1 MDRRFALIALWVVFA
16 TAAIGVGF
24 GAASFV
30 GDPLNTVPS
39 AGAPPLDGLVPGLS
53 STPGPSPTGNHR
65 RHHDDGSAT
74 SPTAGGTLRS
84 SNVGAVTGS
93 RTTRGGYVSATCRG
107 GLVSVSASPAVGW
120 EIHDLTSGQVTEA
133 RVRFE
138 PSQDANGDRVEVTV
152 RCVSGRPDFLVS
164 DESGGGDGGGGSGSG
179 SGGGGDG

>member
-16 TAAIGVGF
+16 SAAIGVGF
-24 GAASFV
+24 GAAGFV
-30 GDPLNTVPS
+30 GDPFSTVPS
-39 AGAPPLDGLVPGLS
+39 AGAPPLDGPVPALS
-53 STPGPSPTGNHR
+53 STPTPSATGHHR
-65 RHHDDGSAT
+65 RHHDDGPTT
-74 SPTAGGTLRS
+74 SRTTGGTSHS
-84 SNVGAVTGS
+84 SSAGAVTSS

-138 PSQDANGDRVEVTV
+138 PSQDANGERVEVTV

-164 DESGGGDGGGGSGSG
+164 DESGGGGSGSG

>member
-16 TAAIGVGF
+16 SAAIGVGF
-24 GAASFV
+24 GAAGFV
-30 GDPLNTVPS
+30 GDPFNTVPS
-39 AGAPPLDGLVPGLS
+39 AAAPPLDRPVPALS
-53 STPGPSPTGNHR
+53 STPTPSPTGHHR
-65 RHHDDGSAT
+65 RHHDDGSTT
-74 SPTAGGTLRS
+74 SPATGGTSNS
-84 SNVGAVTGS
+84 SNVGAVTSS

-120 EIHDLTSGQVTEA
+120 EIHDLSSGQVTEA

-138 PSQDANGDRVEVTV
+138 PSQDANGERVEVTV

-164 DESGGGDGGGGSGSG
+164 DGSGGGDGGGGSSSG

>member
-16 TAAIGVGF
+16 SAAIGVGF
-24 GAASFV
+24 GAAGFV
-30 GDPLNTVPS
+30 GDPFNTVPS
-39 AGAPPLDGLVPGLS
+39 AGAPPLDGLVPAL
-53 STPGPSPTGNHR
+53 SPTPTPSATGHHR
-65 RHHDDGSAT
+65 RHHDDGPTT
-74 SPTAGGTLRS
+74 SPTATSHSPNAGPVTSSRS
-84 SNVGAVTGS
+84 
-93 RTTRGGYVSATCRG
+93 TRGGYVSATCRG

-138 PSQDANGDRVEVTV
+138 PSQDANGERVEVSV